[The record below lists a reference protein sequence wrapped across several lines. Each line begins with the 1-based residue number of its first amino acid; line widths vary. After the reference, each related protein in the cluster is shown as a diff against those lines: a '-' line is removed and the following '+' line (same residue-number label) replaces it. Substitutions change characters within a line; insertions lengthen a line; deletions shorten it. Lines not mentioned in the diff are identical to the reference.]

1 VRGAAIGSI
10 VYTVFTAAFWILIL
24 LMAAAS
30 PVAAQRPISMP
41 TAAGSQSSSDDIRK
55 NYRVHAG
62 PFYVEPAILLKELG
76 VDTNV
81 FNQAGNTNADFTM
94 VVAPQAAVAVPFS
107 NRALVKSLVGTDVVY
122 YAQYASERSIDPQA
136 AVRADIYA
144 QRLTFFVDGSY
155 LNTRERLNY
164 EIDVR
169 ARHLQ
174 NDLSGGVAFR
184 ATTRLTIEVAAR
196 RGRIRFD
203 GDDYL
208 RGQRLKET
216 LDRDTQ
222 VFSMTARHRRN
233 GLTTFGL
240 RYENQ
245 ADRFPLSPV
254 RDTDSFRVMPGV
266 ELRKRALLNGS
277 AWVGYRRFEP
287 KAAGLPSQAG
297 LVSQLAL
304 SYTLLGAAVFGVTY
318 DRDYQFSYEALTPY
332 YVDNSVGLF
341 VRRAIGGRAD
351 VRGNV
356 ARHRYTYQ
364 PITTGPILA
373 GLVRVDT
380 TDNYGVNVGYRLKRQ
395 TRAGVGLS
403 YWTRDSTR
411 LDFRNYTGLR
421 IGLTMDH
428 EF

>member
-1 VRGAAIGSI
+1 VSGQVFYPAVRRALGI
-10 VYTVFTAAFWILIL
+10 VIILT
-24 LMAAAS
+24 AAAS

-41 TAAGSQSSSDDIRK
+41 TAAGSQPSIDDIRK

-62 PFYVEPAILLKELG
+62 PLYVDPALLLKELG

-94 VVAPQAAVAVPFS
+94 VVAPQAAIAVPFA
-107 NRALVKSLVGTDVVY
+107 NRALVKSLIGADLVY

-136 AVRADIYA
+136 AFRAEFYA
-144 QRLTFFVDGSY
+144 SRLTFFVEESY

-164 EIDVR
+164 SIDVR

-184 ATTRLTIEVAAR
+184 ATAGLTVEAAAR
-196 RGRIRFD
+196 SGRIRFD
-203 GDDYL
+203 GDEYFN
-208 RGQRLKET
+208 GQRLKET

-222 VFSMTARHRRN
+222 IFSVTARHRRN
-233 GLTTFGL
+233 GLTTIGL

-245 ADRFPLSPV
+245 TDRFPLSPI

-266 ELRKRALLNGS
+266 ELRPLALLNGS

-287 KAAGLPSQAG
+287 KETLLPSQAG
-297 LVSQLAL
+297 LVSNLSI
-304 SYTLLGAAVFGVTY
+304 SYTLLGSTVFGVSY

-332 YVDNSVGLF
+332 YIDNSVGVF
-341 VRRAIGGRAD
+341 VRRAISARAD
-351 VRGNV
+351 IRGNI
-356 ARHRYTYQ
+356 ARHRYDFQSLRTD
-364 PITTGPILA
+364 PILSQ
-373 GLVRVDT
+373 VSDRVDT

-403 YWTRDSTR
+403 YWKRNSTG
-411 LDFRNYTGLR
+411 LDFRNYKGLR
-421 IGLTMDH
+421 FGLTMDH